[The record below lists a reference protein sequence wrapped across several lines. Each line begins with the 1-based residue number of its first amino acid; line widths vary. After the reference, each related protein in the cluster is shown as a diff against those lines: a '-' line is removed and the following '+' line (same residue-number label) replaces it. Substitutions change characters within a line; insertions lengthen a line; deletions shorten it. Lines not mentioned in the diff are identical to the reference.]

1 MFFKKKYLFKGNR
14 YVYKKRCKKKKK
26 SFYRILKMMKNI
38 DDINSEARYN
48 KK

>member
-1 MFFKKKYLFKGNR
+1 MYIRKD
-14 YVYKKRCKKKKK
+14 VKKKK